1 MSTMSTKREQSKLY
15 RARLDDL
22 VEEEHQR
29 QKQLASE
36 GLAPRSPGS
45 PFVRLTNGFHAMM
58 RVRPHPSP
66 SSDTHTTTAHACFL
80 TTSLPSWQALMIS
93 SKAEAEAQ
101 EQDENDD
108 SELMEMMSKLS
119 TRKKEALK
127 ATMQKQ
133 LKAAEK
139 KQANAGNRS
148 PLSMRN
154 SFSSPSKLLQKR
166 FSFGR

>member
-1 MSTMSTKREQSKLY
+1 
-15 RARLDDL
+15 
-22 VEEEHQR
+22 
-29 QKQLASE
+29 
-36 GLAPRSPGS
+36 
-45 PFVRLTNGFHAMM
+45 
-58 RVRPHPSP
+58 
-66 SSDTHTTTAHACFL
+66 
-80 TTSLPSWQALMIS
+80 MIS